1 MAKINGGIHMTFQFT
16 NWVFQLIAFIV
27 TWYTINIFVWISYNF
42 MYREVHEEDSHLI
55 RVLMYPFLLVFYSG
69 ALLFYCC
76 AKGFAE
82 MFGNTSMYVAELY
95 YKTGFMK
102 HNNFFDWAEYDRNKK
117 IDVGY
122 VISILVTYV
131 GRKGRDHELAK
142 KLFAHGILID
152 GGEDKD
158 IHYSDM
164 ILNQI
169 ENNIIPYD
177 DPEWIKLMNLAWG
190 EAKKYMQDKIMTLG
204 AIIVGI
210 IMLSLNEFSLFDP
223 LLDHW
228 VANDM
233 AMYCPTKGE

>member
-1 MAKINGGIHMTFQFT
+1 MTFQFT

-82 MFGNTSMYVAELY
+82 IFGNTSMYVAELY

-102 HNNFFDWAEYDRNKK
+102 HNNFFDWVEYERNKK
-117 IDVGY
+117 MFVGDAISTLAVY
-122 VISILVTYV
+122 VA
-131 GRKGRDHELAK
+131 RKGIDHELTK
-142 KLFAHGILID
+142 KFVAHGMLVESTTEDGRPDILY
-152 GGEDKD
+152 GETLLDQ
-158 IHYSDM
+158 IHES
-164 ILNQI
+164 QF
-169 ENNIIPYD
+169 PYD

-190 EAKKYMQDKIMTLG
+190 EAKTYMHDKLIILG
-204 AIIVGI
+204 TIIVGI
-210 IMLSLNEFSLFDP
+210 IMLSLNEFNLFDP